1 MLRTMGHDIELSAKW
16 GDVKT
21 VRAALDAG
29 TDYDMDG
36 LMLAVHA
43 TTLLRV
49 LGGHDE
55 EGRAIANAWTDRFL
69 PHVKVDTMPGWF
81 AAPVVEL
88 LMATDRWSAI
98 LPVLDAGEARAVAD
112 SVRGVGQPAGF
123 MYSHRHLRLLRALA
137 LAHTGRR
144 GEALTIDSE
153 LARTEGARW
162 DRGRSAMARAVI
174 AAHLGDT
181 DRAITQ
187 VTRALAEGG
196 LTWSPV
202 ANNGTAGLAHDPLFL
217 PLRNDPRFRAL
228 LGPDPAD
235 TP

>member
-1 MLRTMGHDIELSAKW
+1 
-16 GDVKT
+16 
-21 VRAALDAG
+21 
-29 TDYDMDG
+29 MDG

-88 LMATDRWSAI
+88 LVATDRWSAI

-123 MYSHRHLRLLRALA
+123 MYYHRHLRLLRALA

-144 GEALTIDSE
+144 GEALTIDTE
-153 LARTEGARW
+153 LARSEGARW

-202 ANNGTAGLAHDPLFL
+202 ANNGTSGLAHDPLFL
-217 PLRNDPRFRAL
+217 PLRSDPRFRAL